1 MRTLKRKS
9 HLTKYVS
16 YKKLILLV
24 FLFILKAAAV
34 VFTAEFFGR
43 LIGGV
48 SDGKWQVFVTSAIG
62 LGASYVVLTLI
73 GIISSIF
80 ANGIILT
87 INSKIKMN
95 YMQFFLSGK
104 NVGQEIDGHLS
115 YLTNDLKLLEENGI
129 KGELTIIENICLI
142 LLSFSYA
149 VSLDWLTTIV
159 FFLGALAPV
168 AIGQMQNKKIEV
180 ASKALSNAN
189 EKYTTNLKNL
199 LLGKD
204 TLIIYQAIEEAKN
217 RFSKSLY
224 HMEKSSNQLRNH
236 LKITNELSI
245 LAFIFFGVI
254 LPISVGGYR
263 VLTGH
268 LSLTLFF
275 VIFQLN
281 GSISNPL
288 VEIIE
293 CLTELKTVKQISTR
307 LTEAE
312 ANTVD
317 IPTQMRKQ
325 KIDTISLQNALIRVG
340 EKNLIENLDMTIRNG
355 DKLLISGPSGFG
367 KTTLLNT
374 LWGKYQLDDGEYVI
388 NDEKVLKEKTFD
400 YLSSFSLIKQK
411 PLIFNDTI
419 HYNVTLGKS
428 FSDAEFNEALMNACL
443 TELVEEKTSDY
454 IVGENGENLSG
465 GQLQRIE
472 IARALIRK
480 RPVLLADEPTSALD
494 PELSKV
500 IHANLLSS
508 SDILI
513 EVAHKISADEAAGFT
528 KILKFPKE

>member
-1 MRTLKRKS
+1 M
-9 HLTKYVS
+9 
-16 YKKLILLV
+16 
-24 FLFILKAAAV
+24 
-34 VFTAEFFGR
+34 
-43 LIGGV
+43 
-48 SDGKWQVFVTSAIG
+48 
-62 LGASYVVLTLI
+62 
-73 GIISSIF
+73 
-80 ANGIILT
+80 
-87 INSKIKMN
+87 
-95 YMQFFLSGK
+95 
-104 NVGQEIDGHLS
+104 
-115 YLTNDLKLLEENGI
+115 
-129 KGELTIIENICLI
+129 
-142 LLSFSYA
+142 
-149 VSLDWLTTIV
+149 
-159 FFLGALAPV
+159 
-168 AIGQMQNKKIEV
+168 
-180 ASKALSNAN
+180 
-189 EKYTTNLKNL
+189 
-199 LLGKD
+199 
-204 TLIIYQAIEEAKN
+204 
-217 RFSKSLY
+217 
-224 HMEKSSNQLRNH
+224 
-236 LKITNELSI
+236 
-245 LAFIFFGVI
+245 I

-388 NDEKVLKEKTFD
+388 NDEKVLNEKTFD

>member
-1 MRTLKRKS
+1 M
-9 HLTKYVS
+9 
-16 YKKLILLV
+16 
-24 FLFILKAAAV
+24 
-34 VFTAEFFGR
+34 
-43 LIGGV
+43 
-48 SDGKWQVFVTSAIG
+48 
-62 LGASYVVLTLI
+62 
-73 GIISSIF
+73 
-80 ANGIILT
+80 
-87 INSKIKMN
+87 
-95 YMQFFLSGK
+95 
-104 NVGQEIDGHLS
+104 
-115 YLTNDLKLLEENGI
+115 
-129 KGELTIIENICLI
+129 
-142 LLSFSYA
+142 
-149 VSLDWLTTIV
+149 
-159 FFLGALAPV
+159 
-168 AIGQMQNKKIEV
+168 
-180 ASKALSNAN
+180 
-189 EKYTTNLKNL
+189 
-199 LLGKD
+199 LGKD

-224 HMEKSSNQLRNH
+224 HMEKSSNQLSNH

-388 NDEKVLKEKTFD
+388 NDEKVLNEKTFD

-443 TELVEEKTSDY
+443 TEFVEEKTSDY